1 VTVSSSRSGWTRP
14 ALAVAAVGLLL
25 LCLASTAGADRPAT
39 RAQSHTIRRIVAAR
53 WRAEAI
59 IPCPV
64 GGSNK
69 FVFRGASIST
79 ADPRF
84 ADASI
89 DDSGCTYTLGYIL
102 RRRSP
107 HGGRWHIVY
116 AVLDSAQSCH
126 DVRARI
132 PEPVVR
138 NFGLEGMPRGE
149 GGTFGPC

>member
-1 VTVSSSRSGWTRP
+1 VTVSPSRSIRS
-14 ALAVAAVGLLL
+14 AVAVAVVGVLLL
-25 LCLASTAGADRPAT
+25 GLASSAGADRPAT

-69 FVFRGASIST
+69 FTFRGASIST

-116 AVLDSAQSCH
+116 AVLDSAQSCN
-126 DVRARI
+126 DVRARV

-138 NFGLEGMPRGE
+138 DFGLEGMTHGD